1 MASVAALYTPEVL
14 GLATRLAE
22 WRIDAGMPLQGDARS
37 ASCGST
43 LRVAIALDDDGR
55 VARIGLAA
63 QACAIGQASAAI
75 MAAQAI
81 GRDQRDFANAEAA
94 ISNWLAG
101 ESALPEWPGISAIA
115 AARDYKGRHGAILLG
130 WRAVLAAFAG

>member
-1 MASVAALYTPEVL
+1 
-14 GLATRLAE
+14 
-22 WRIDAGMPLQGDARS
+22 
-37 ASCGST
+37 

-81 GRDQRDFANAEAA
+81 GRDQQAFADAEAA
-94 ISNWLAG
+94 IVRWLAG
-101 ESALPEWPGISAIA
+101 DSVVPAWPGISAIA

-130 WRAVLAAFAG
+130 WRAVLAAFAGQFGA